1 MSPRWNVLLMALLAG
16 CVSVELSSQE
26 VTEVTEVAA
35 TQLLEPLVEPLTP
48 LLPGL
53 PPVDH
58 PRIDKALTYFQTTGR
73 AWVELCL
80 RRSLP
85 YRDFI
90 YREIDKRGMPRELF
104 WLAAVE
110 SAFSP
115 TATSKAG
122 AVGLW
127 QFMKNSISG
136 YGMTV
141 TTFADERRDFW
152 KATEGALDK
161 LKDNYGRLGD
171 WYLALAAYNAGE
183 GKIRAAIKKS
193 GGIRDYW
200 QLLDKG
206 YLPRETA
213 GYLPQLLALV
223 RFTSRLTDSGLPL
236 DWPPPR
242 AWDRIMLDKS
252 VDLKLLA
259 EAAGVPWEALRD
271 ANRELNF
278 TITPTLAGGYWLK
291 VDPDWVEP
299 LTAALADPGLKLMR
313 FYLYSV
319 QKGDTL
325 SEIAQWYGASIPM
338 IQRYNPGLKP
348 ETIKIAQNLVIP
360 VLKDV
365 GVFRKSARVGG

>member
-1 MSPRWNVLLMALLAG
+1 VNRLWLLAALVLVVRLG
-16 CVSVELSSQE
+16 AQESESQML
-26 VTEVTEVAA
+26 A
-35 TQLLEPLVEPLTP
+35 PLVEPLP
-48 LLPGL
+48 PEFAHL
-53 PPVDH
+53 PPVEH

-73 AWVELCL
+73 SWVELCL

-115 TATSKAG
+115 VATSKAG

-141 TTFADERRDFW
+141 STFADERRDFW
-152 KATEGALDK
+152 KSTEGALDK
-161 LKDNYGRLGD
+161 LGDNYRRLGD

-183 GKIRAAIKKS
+183 GKIRAAIQKS

-200 QLLDKG
+200 KLLDKG

-223 RFTSRLTDSGLPL
+223 RFTSRLSSSGLPV
-236 DWPPPR
+236 DWPEPR
-242 AWDRIMLDKS
+242 TWDRIPLDKS

-278 TITPTLAGGYWLK
+278 TITPTLAEGYWLK
-291 VDPDWVEP
+291 VDPAWVEP
-299 LTAALADPGLKLMR
+299 LTAALADPALPLMR

-325 SEIAQWYGASIPM
+325 SEIALWYGATIPM
-338 IQRYNPGLKP
+338 IQRYNPGLRP
-348 ETIKIAQNLVIP
+348 ESIKIAQNLVIP

-365 GVFRKSARVGG
+365 GVFRKSARAGG